1 MFDAEIIV
9 KHCVKPYIV
18 VVVNPTKK
26 QKKQSSRNGYF
37 MGLPH

>member
-26 QKKQSSRNGYF
+26 TEKKTKKTII
-37 MGLPH
+37 PKW